1 MNQATASAE
10 QTGLEI
16 AIIGLVCHFPGA
28 RNSDQFWHNLREG
41 VESLTFF
48 SDQELLDAGVDPA
61 LLQNPNYVK
70 AGAILEDVELFDA
83 AFFGFNPRE
92 AEVIDPQHRIF
103 LEHAWAAL
111 EHAGYNPETYRGSI
125 GVYAGVGTNTYLFNL
140 YSDRSIVES
149 VGEFQMMLGNNKDFL
164 ATRTSYKLNLRGP
177 SYVVQTACS
186 TSLVAVHLASQGLL
200 SGECD
205 MALAGGVAISLPQ
218 KAGYLYQ
225 EGGVASPDGH
235 CRAFDARSRGTIGGN
250 GVGIVVLKRLTD
262 ALEDGDTIHAVIK
275 GSALNNDGASKVGY
289 TAPSIAGQAKVIRAA
304 QVLAEVAPE
313 TISYVETHGSA
324 TPLGDPIEVRAMTR
338 AFRAGTNKNGFCAI
352 GSVKTNIGH
361 LDAAAGVAGLI
372 KTVLALKHRQIPP
385 SLHFEQPNPEIDF
398 ANSPFYVNT
407 KLREWTSDGTPRRAA
422 VNSFG
427 IGGTNAHVILEEAPP
442 VAESGVARPWQVL
455 VLSAKTSTALE
466 AATDQVVSYCR
477 QHPEHKLADIAYTYQ
492 IGRQSFSHRRVL
504 VCRDSEDMVHALETR
519 DPKRV
524 MSAVQSV
531 DPHLAFMCAG
541 VGDHY
546 LHMGRGLYEDEP
558 VFRTHVDRCAELLKP
573 YLGVDL
579 RTVLYP
585 GLGATADPASA
596 GHAPGG
602 NGSGIDLRKMVRGN
616 SESTDPATEQLNQTA
631 LLQPALFT
639 IEYALAQLW
648 IAWGLRPEALIGYS
662 LGEYV
667 VACLSGVFSLED
679 ALLLVTR
686 RAQLIQALPA
696 GAMLAVPLSEQ
707 EVQPLLGQDC
717 SLSAVNGP
725 ALCVLAGPTE
735 AIAKV
740 EQQLT
745 ARGVACR
752 LLQAAHAFHS
762 TMMEPIV
769 EPFVDLV
776 KTMTLHSPKIPYISN
791 VTGTWI
797 TAAEATDPRY
807 WARHLR
813 QTVRFA
819 DGVRELWQ
827 QSGRVLLEIGPGQT
841 LSSLALQAPDDQGNE
856 RRVALPSLR
865 YAYDRQPDRAF
876 VLSTLGQLWLAG
888 ITVDWSALHIHARR
902 RLPLPTYPFD
912 RQRYWIEPRG
922 RSSGAPDAQSQQ
934 PLLKKTPNPADWFYL
949 PIWKQS
955 MPPVQAADAA
965 QPGQHWLLFVDETGV
980 GPQISERL
988 TRQGQHVIVVTAA
1001 ERFHKLNQQRYQL
1014 NPGSRGDYEALLKEL
1029 YALNTLPDRIIHA
1042 WGLQMPDTQPGPLL
1056 FETALTRGFYSL
1068 VFLTQALTTQSMSH
1082 PLHLSVLSTGLNDVE
1097 SGDTLY
1103 PEQAT
1108 LLGACRVIP
1117 QEYPHIRC
1125 RSIDVALHASGSR
1138 QEQHILDQ
1146 LMTELSGQTDDMT
1159 VAYRGRHRWVQRFE
1173 PIRPPGEP
1181 SDRRA
1186 RLRTEGVYLIVGGRG
1201 GTDLLIADYLAQS
1214 AQARLALVGYPD
1226 LPPRTTWEAW
1236 QATHDDQHSVSRT
1249 IRAVQRLESR
1259 GTDVLIIS
1267 ADIADEEQMRTAI
1280 ASTCE
1285 RFGAINGVIYVG
1297 ESAEDESFRAIPE
1310 TDMEV
1315 SRAHFYPRI
1324 DGLYVL
1330 ARLLREHSCDF
1341 CLLMSS
1347 LSSILGGLGL
1357 SAYSAAYLFM
1367 DAFASKQNQDSA
1379 TPWSSVNWDA
1389 LQLEDEQ
1396 TQRGSQSVAA
1406 TELVIRSDEV
1416 GEVLRGLLALGHL
1429 PQVVISTGNL
1439 QTRIDQWI
1447 RHSSS
1452 SALGTDAQSDA
1463 LVLHARPNLNT
1474 PYVAPSDQAEESI
1487 AEIWQELLGI
1497 EQVGIHDN
1505 FFQLGGHSLLGT
1517 QLISRLRE
1525 AFQVDL
1531 PLRMIFEAPTVAEL
1545 AVVVEALLIAEINAL
1560 SEDEALRSA

>member
-1 MNQATASAE
+1 MNQATAIAE

-16 AIIGLVCHFPGA
+16 AIIGMVCHFPGA
-28 RNSDQFWHNLREG
+28 RNSDQFWQNLREG
-41 VESLTFF
+41 VESMTFF

-70 AGAILEDVELFDA
+70 VGAMLEDVELFDA

-103 LEHAWAAL
+103 LEHAWSAL
-111 EHAGYNPETYRGSI
+111 EHAGYNPEIYRGSI

-140 YSDRSIVES
+140 YSDRSIAES

-186 TSLVAVHLASQGLL
+186 TSLVAIHLASQGLL

-235 CRAFDARSRGTIGGN
+235 CRAFDARSRGTVGGN
-250 GVGIVVLKRLTD
+250 GVGIVVLKRLAD

-289 TAPSIAGQAKVIRAA
+289 TAPSVAGQAKVIRAA

-313 TISYVETHGSA
+313 TISYVETHGSG

-338 AFRAGTNKNGFCAI
+338 AFRAGTSKNGFCAI

-407 KLREWTSDGTPRRAA
+407 KLSEWTTDGTPRRAA
-422 VNSFG
+422 INSFG
-427 IGGTNAHVILEEAPP
+427 IGGTNAHLILEEAPP
-442 VAESGVARPWQVL
+442 VPDSGASRPWQVL
-455 VLSAKTSTALE
+455 VLSAKTGTALE
-466 AATDQVVSYCR
+466 AATDNLVSYCR
-477 QHPEHKLADIAYTYQ
+477 QHPQHKLADIAYTYQ
-492 IGRQSFSHRRVL
+492 IGRQPFNHRRAL
-504 VCRDSEDMVHALETR
+504 VCRDLEDMLHALETR

-524 MSAVQSV
+524 MSAVQIA
-531 DPHLAFMCAG
+531 DPHIAFMCAG
-541 VGDHY
+541 VGDQY

-558 VFRTHVDRCAELLKP
+558 VFRAHVDRCADLLKP
-573 YLGVDL
+573 HLGLDL

-585 GLGATADPASA
+585 GATPDSTSA
-596 GHAPGG
+596 GHAPGA
-602 NGSGIDLRKMVRGN
+602 NGSGIDLRRMVRGN
-616 SESTDPATEQLNQTA
+616 DGPTDPATERLNQTA
-631 LLQPALFT
+631 LLQPALFAT
-639 IEYALAQLW
+639 EYALAQLW
-648 IAWGLRPEALIGYS
+648 MAWGLRPEALIGYS

-667 VACLSGVFSLED
+667 VACLAGVFSLED

-707 EVQPLLGQDC
+707 EVQPLLGRDC

-725 ALCVLAGPTE
+725 ALSVLAGTTD
-735 AIAKV
+735 AIARV

-752 LLQAAHAFHS
+752 PLQTTHAFHS

-769 EPFVDLV
+769 EPLVELV
-776 KTMTLHSPKIPYISN
+776 KTITLHPPKIPYISN

-797 TAAEATDPRY
+797 TEAEATDPRY
-807 WARHLR
+807 WAKHLR

-841 LSSLALQAPDDQGNE
+841 LSSFALQAPDDRAGE

-865 YAYDRQPDRAF
+865 YVYDRQPDRVFA
-876 VLSTLGQLWLAG
+876 LNTLGQLWLAG
-888 ITVDWSALHIHARR
+888 INVDWSALHLHARR

-912 RQRYWIEPRG
+912 RQRYWIEPRE
-922 RSSGAPDAQSQQ
+922 RASGAADGHSQQ
-934 PLLKKTPNPADWFYL
+934 PMLTKMPNAADWFYL

-955 MPPVQAADAA
+955 MPPVQAADAS
-965 QPGQHWLLFVDETGV
+965 QPQQHWLLFVDETGL
-980 GPQISERL
+980 GQRMIERL
-988 TRQGQHVIVVTAA
+988 TQQGQQVTVVTAA
-1001 ERFHKLNQQRYQL
+1001 EQFHKLSQQRYQV
-1014 NPGSRGDYEALLKEL
+1014 NPGSRADYEALLKEL
-1029 YALNTLPDRIIHA
+1029 DALNTPPDQIIHG
-1042 WGLQMPDTQPGPLL
+1042 WGLHLAGAQSGPMLFPIALKDGFFSLL
-1056 FETALTRGFYSL
+1056 
-1068 VFLTQALTTQSMSH
+1068 FLTQALAARSIAH
-1082 PLHLSVLSTGLNDVE
+1082 PLHLSVLSTGMNEVE
-1097 SGDTLY
+1097 SGDVLY
-1103 PEQAT
+1103 PEQSL

-1125 RSIDVALHASGSR
+1125 RSIDLALPSPGSR
-1138 QEQHILDQ
+1138 REQQMLDQ
-1146 LMTELSGQTDDMT
+1146 LMTELTVQTDDMI
-1159 VAYRGRHRWVQRFE
+1159 VAYRGRNRWVQRFE
-1173 PIRPPGEP
+1173 PIGPLAEP
-1181 SDRRA
+1181 TDHPA
-1186 RLRTEGVYLIVGGRG
+1186 RLRTNGVYLIVGGRG
-1201 GTDLLIADYLAQS
+1201 GIDLLIAEDLAQS
-1214 AQARLALVGYPD
+1214 TQARLALVGYPD
-1226 LPPRTTWEAW
+1226 LPDRTAWEAW
-1236 QATHDDQHSVSRT
+1236 LATHDDQYSISRT

-1259 GTDVLIIS
+1259 GTEVLIIS
-1267 ADIADEEQMRTAI
+1267 ANIADEEQMRTAI
-1280 ASTCE
+1280 AGTCE
-1285 RFGAINGVIYVG
+1285 RFGVINGVIYVG
-1297 ESAEDESFRAIPE
+1297 ESTEDESFLAIPE
-1310 TDMEV
+1310 ISMEAA
-1315 SRAHFYPRI
+1315 RAHFHPRI

-1330 ARLLREHSCDF
+1330 ADLLREHSCDF

-1357 SAYSAAYLFM
+1357 SAYSSAYLFM

-1389 LQLEDEQ
+1389 LQIEDEQ
-1396 TQRGSQSVAA
+1396 TQQRAQSVAA
-1406 TELVIRSDEV
+1406 TEMVISADEV
-1416 GEVLRGLLALGHL
+1416 GKVLRALFSLGHL

-1439 QTRIDQWI
+1439 QTRLDQWI
-1447 RHSSS
+1447 RHPSGSVHG
-1452 SALGTDAQSDA
+1452 ADAQSDA
-1463 LVLHARPNLNT
+1463 LVLHARPNLST
-1474 PYVAPSDQAEESI
+1474 PYVAPNDQAEASI

-1545 AVVVEALLIAEINAL
+1545 AVVVEALLIAEIDAL